1 VGVRARLAAGG
12 ARPLAPVRCVVVGAG
27 PACASVRKPD
37 ATFCVR
43 VRVAACEAEAEVS
56 RTFALLLVS
65 LFLSTR
71 IYWRKGPDFFFLLG
85 FYFIVYLR
93 LVWSALGFQSFSV
106 SAACARLKLGEVV
119 IFYKSQQSYFY

>member
-1 VGVRARLAAGG
+1 MGVRARLAAGG
-12 ARPLAPVRCVVVGAG
+12 ARPLAPVRRVVVGAG
-27 PACASVRKPD
+27 PARPSVRKPD

-71 IYWRKGPDFFFLLG
+71 IGWKKGPDFFF
-85 FYFIVYLR
+85 F
-93 LVWSALGFQSFSV
+93 
-106 SAACARLKLGEVV
+106 
-119 IFYKSQQSYFY
+119 